1 MAAAVSRIIDVSEDA
16 VAVRRRRRRALL
28 RIGVPI
34 LGVTLVIVAIFGIAL
49 YSHNANRRGVLAL
62 SDDLL
67 NTLDAQIAQ
76 RVSAFL
82 DPCERSLRIMR
93 DIARDTPLT
102 ERRASSERFAI
113 SVLKEL
119 PQIAAFYVGDKE
131 GDFLMVRRQGD
142 GAETKQII
150 NAGSKRTVLLID
162 RNAADVEVSRREDP
176 TDTYD
181 PRTRPWFQGAL
192 KTADV
197 FWTGIYI
204 FFSDGKPGVTV
215 STRVPAEPGGID
227 RVFGVDVT
235 LEELSRFLASLEIG
249 THGRALIM
257 DGEGR
262 LIAVPNSEKVIKPA
276 GDQFVPP
283 KVDELHD
290 PVLTAA
296 FDRFR
301 VEGQGRRIVEQD
313 GARYISSVTPLP
325 GSARQWWI
333 LILVPEDDFIGFV
346 ASNNQTALLMS
357 LVIVLAVLA
366 LAILLIRQG
375 VRSDRSVRMMTER
388 GRIMSQQSSAY
399 TAISEQIAEQ
409 AGEAPPALTEGLVA
423 VTGARRASVWR
434 LMSREQVLRCSDS
447 YDRDSQGHA
456 GGFELHRRE
465 LPAFFEL
472 LETGEEVSIADAHAD
487 RRSAQFHNLIMQ
499 SLGSRNLIVVPMR
512 RGEQVVGSVLL
523 EDPRTLEGAKDFLRT
538 VSALFSST
546 LKASARE
553 AARPA
558 QATRAAPANEAT
570 AHPILSADLGP
581 SAAERANLRSD
592 YFPEIAVMALCLSG
606 SLELAKKCGSGD
618 VGMAAQITLFL
629 QEIAAEHGVTYVKF
643 VGQEAITAA
652 GFEHSDEEAMTRI
665 AGLAISV
672 RDRLSH
678 LIDTTGHAA
687 EFRIGLG
694 FGEGYGCFVGRE
706 REQFNLWGEAFDTAG
721 IMARSAQPGAI
732 QASAAAYARLRQDF
746 LFRPRGTFYQP
757 GVGQS
762 HTFVLAGQL

>member
-1 MAAAVSRIIDVSEDA
+1 MAAVSRIVDISEDA
-16 VAVRRRRRRALL
+16 VTARRRRRRALL

-34 LGVTLVIVAIFGIAL
+34 LGVILVIVAILGITL
-49 YSHNANRRGVLAL
+49 YSHEANRRGVLTL

-67 NTLDAQIAQ
+67 NTLDGQIAQ

-82 DPCERSLRIMR
+82 DPCERALRIMR
-93 DIARDTPLT
+93 EIARNTPLT
-102 ERRASSERFAI
+102 ERRAASDRFAVA
-113 SVLKEL
+113 VLKVL
-119 PQIAAFYVGDKE
+119 PQVAAFYVGDS
-131 GDFLMVRRQGD
+131 GGNFLMVRRHGD
-142 GAETKQII
+142 GVETKEVT
-150 NAGSKRTVLLID
+150 NAAERTVLLID
-162 RNAADVEVSRREDP
+162 RNAAGIEVSRREDP

-192 KTADV
+192 GASDV
-197 FWTGIYI
+197 FWTGIYV
-204 FFSDGKPGVTV
+204 FFSDGKPGITV
-215 STRVPAEPGGID
+215 STRVPERAD

-235 LEELSRFLASLEIG
+235 LEELSRFLGSLEIG

-257 DGEGR
+257 DSEGR
-262 LIAVPNSEKVIKPA
+262 LIAVPNSDKIIKPT
-276 GDQFVPP
+276 GQDFVPP
-283 KVDELHD
+283 KVDEIGD

-301 VEGQGRRIVEQD
+301 VEGQGRRIIEHD
-313 GARYISSVTPLP
+313 GVRYISSITPLP
-325 GSARQWWI
+325 GATRQWWI

-346 ASNNQTALLMS
+346 ATNHETVLLMS
-357 LVIVLAVLA
+357 LVIVLAVA
-366 LAILLIRQG
+366 VLAILLIRQG

-388 GRIMSQQSSAY
+388 GHIMSQQSTTYS
-399 TAISEQIAEQ
+399 AISEQIAAN

-434 LMSREQVLRCSDS
+434 LASGRQLLRCLDS

-472 LETGEEVSIADAHAD
+472 VEAGEELSIAAAGSD
-487 RRSAQFHNLIMQ
+487 RRTAQFHTLIMQ
-499 SLGSRNLIVVPMR
+499 SLGSRALSLVPLR
-512 RGEQVVGSVLL
+512 RGDETVGAILL
-523 EDPRTLEGAKDFLRT
+523 EDAKDLGGAKEFLRT
-538 VSALFSST
+538 VAAILASALKPEDRESERPVQ
-546 LKASARE
+546 AARE
-553 AARPA
+553 QTIKRQSSRP
-558 QATRAAPANEAT
+558 
-570 AHPILSADLGP
+570 IGSADLGP
-581 SAAERANLRSD
+581 SAVERANLKSD
-592 YFPEIAVMALCLSG
+592 YFPELAVMALSLSG

-618 VGMAAQITLFL
+618 IGMAAQITEFL
-629 QEIAAEHGVTYVKF
+629 QEIAAEHGVSYVKF
-643 VGQEAITAA
+643 VGQEAIAAA
-652 GFEHSDEEAMTRI
+652 GFEESDEDAMTAI
-665 AGLAISV
+665 ASLAIAV

-678 LIDTTGHAA
+678 LIDSSGHAA
-687 EFRIGLG
+687 EFSIGLG
-694 FGEGYGCFVGRE
+694 FGEGYGCLVGRE
-706 REQFNLWGEAFDTAG
+706 RAQFNLWGQAFETAG

>member
-1 MAAAVSRIIDVSEDA
+1 MAAVNRIVDISEDA
-16 VAVRRRRRRALL
+16 VATRRRRRRALL
-28 RIGVPI
+28 RVGVPI
-34 LGVTLVIVAIFGIAL
+34 LAVTLVVVAIFGIAL
-49 YSHNANRRGVLAL
+49 YSHSANRRGVLAL

-67 NTLDAQIAQ
+67 NTLDAQISQ
-76 RVSAFL
+76 RALAFL
-82 DPCERSLRIMR
+82 DPCERALRIMR

-119 PQIAAFYVGDKE
+119 PQIAAFYLGDSD
-131 GDFLMVRRQGD
+131 GDFLMVRRHGD
-142 GAETKQII
+142 GVETKQII
-150 NAGSKRTVLLID
+150 NGAQRTVLLID
-162 RNAADVEVSRREDP
+162 RNAADVEIGRREDP
-176 TDTYD
+176 TDTFD

-192 KTADV
+192 GTKDV

-204 FFSDGKPGVTV
+204 FFSDGKPGITV
-215 STRVPAEPGGID
+215 STRVLEPGGKD

-262 LIAVPNSEKVIKPA
+262 LIAIPNSDKIIKPT
-276 GDQFVPP
+276 GKEFVPP
-283 KVDELHD
+283 KVDELED

-301 VEGQGRRIVEQD
+301 VEGKGRRIVEHD
-313 GARYISSVTPLP
+313 GVRYISSVTPLP

-357 LVIVLAVLA
+357 LIIVLAVVV

-375 VRSDRSVRMMTER
+375 VRSDRSVRMMTAR
-388 GRIMSQQSSAY
+388 GRSMSQQSAAY
-399 TAISEQIAEQ
+399 AAISEQIAEQ
-409 AGEAPPALTEGLVA
+409 AGEAPPALTEGLVT

-434 LMSREQVLRCSDS
+434 LTSRGQILRCSDS

-465 LPAFFEL
+465 LPAFFAL
-472 LETGEEVSIADAHAD
+472 LATGEEASIADAGTD
-487 RRSAQFHNLIMQ
+487 RRSAQFHTLIMQ
-499 SLGSRNLIVVPMR
+499 SLGSRALALFPLR
-512 RGEQVVGSVLL
+512 RGDETIGSVVL
-523 EDPRTLEGAKDFLRT
+523 EDPRTLEGAKEFLRT
-538 VSALFSST
+538 VAAMFAST
-546 LKASARE
+546 LTAESHE
-553 AARPA
+553 AERPV
-558 QATRAAPANEAT
+558 QAAPIQPAKEQVSQS
-570 AHPILSADLGP
+570 ILSADLRP
-581 SAAERANLRSD
+581 SAAERANLKSD
-592 YFPEIAVMALCLSG
+592 YFPEVAVVALSLSG
-606 SLELAKKCGSGD
+606 SLELAKKCGSGNI
-618 VGMAAQITLFL
+618 GMAEQITEFL
-629 QEIAAEHGVTYVKF
+629 QEIAAEQGVTYVKF
-643 VGQEAITAA
+643 VGQEAIAAA
-652 GFEHSDEEAMTRI
+652 GFEQSDEHAMTAI
-665 AGLAISV
+665 ASLAIAV

-678 LIDTTGHAA
+678 LIDTSGHAA

-706 REQFNLWGEAFDTAG
+706 REQFNLWGEAFETAG